1 MSKGIKE
8 NSAIENNLSYFPYF
22 NHKLYENP
30 SEIQEEEYYE
40 NSSSDIKTNQSLE
53 DSSTNISHESITSI
67 DDQEKLIPLN
77 LLDLSPIKP
86 AINKKANSDKII
98 PRNLFG
104 LDDIDGEK
112 KKTDAPAKEIRPDL
126 QKFKLPKSLFD
137 SSENKKSDNT
147 EKKYIKCPL
156 PKPSMNNNLSLSLF
170 VEPFTPKFKVYPF
183 MICKNIQS
191 FGNNGNKFG
200 HLPLHFQNFQR
211 KKVDDK
217 KKKKKQEFF
226 EREGDWSCYRCKN
239 INFSFRNKCN
249 KCQFSKEESEK
260 KFAEVGEA
268 LLKLADIS
276 IYDKKM
282 VTIQSN

>member
-8 NSAIENNLSYFPYF
+8 NSAIEKNLSYFPYF

-30 SEIQEEEYYE
+30 SEIQEEEYYD

-86 AINKKANSDKII
+86 AFNKKANSDEIT

-147 EKKYIKCPL
+147 ENKYIKYPL
-156 PKPSMNNNLSLSLF
+156 PKPSMNNNLSLLA
-170 VEPFTPKFKVYPF
+170 EPFTPKFKVYPF
-183 MICKNIQS
+183 IICKNIQS

-200 HLPLHFQNFQR
+200 HLPLHLQNFQR

-217 KKKKKQEFF
+217 KKKKKQTP
-226 EREGDWSCYRCKN
+226 
-239 INFSFRNKCN
+239 I
-249 KCQFSKEESEK
+249 
-260 KFAEVGEA
+260 
-268 LLKLADIS
+268 KLIQE
-276 IYDKKM
+276 IYLE
-282 VTIQSN
+282 

>member
-8 NSAIENNLSYFPYF
+8 NSAIEKNLSYFPYF

-30 SEIQEEEYYE
+30 SEIQEEEYYD

-53 DSSTNISHESITSI
+53 DSSTSISHESIASI

-77 LLDLSPIKP
+77 LLDLSPIKHTY
-86 AINKKANSDKII
+86 IKANSDKIK
-98 PRNLFG
+98 PRNLFE
-104 LDDIDGEK
+104 LDDIDGDK
-112 KKTDAPAKEIRPDL
+112 NKTEASTKEIRPDL
-126 QKFKLPKSLFD
+126 QKYKLPKSLFD
-137 SSENKKSDNT
+137 SSENKKSENT
-147 EKKYIKCPL
+147 ESKCIKYPL
-156 PKPSMNNNLSLSLF
+156 PKPSLNKNLSLF
-170 VEPFTPKFKVYPF
+170 AQPFTPKFKVYPY
-183 MICKNIQS
+183 ILC
-191 FGNNGNKFG
+191 NNVQNFVNSGNKFG
-200 HLPLHFQNFQR
+200 HLPLHYRNFQR

-217 KKKKKQEFF
+217 KKKKKQEFV

-249 KCQFSKEESEK
+249 KCLFSKEESEK

-276 IYDKKM
+276 IYGKKNDNNS
-282 VTIQSN
+282 QSN

>member
-8 NSAIENNLSYFPYF
+8 NSAIEKNLSYFPYF

-30 SEIQEEEYYE
+30 SEIQEEEYYD

-53 DSSTNISHESITSI
+53 DSSTNISQESITSI
-67 DDQEKLIPLN
+67 DEQEKLIPLN
-77 LLDLSPIKP
+77 LLDLSPIKL
-86 AINKKANSDKII
+86 AFNKKANSDKIA

-104 LDDIDGEK
+104 VDDLDGEK
-112 KKTDAPAKEIRPDL
+112 NKTEAPAKEIRPDL
-126 QKFKLPKSLFD
+126 QKYKLPKSLFD
-137 SSENKKSDNT
+137 SSENKKSENT
-147 EKKYIKCPL
+147 ENKSMKNPL
-156 PKPSMNNNLSLSLF
+156 PKPSLNKNLSLF
-170 VEPFTPKFKVYPF
+170 VEPFTPKFKVYPYI
-183 MICKNIQS
+183 ICNNIHG
-191 FGNNGNKFG
+191 FANNGNKFG

-217 KKKKKQEFF
+217 KKKKKQEFV

-249 KCQFSKEESEK
+249 KCQLLKEESEK

-276 IYDKKM
+276 IYDKKHGNNS
-282 VTIQSN
+282 QSN

>member
-8 NSAIENNLSYFPYF
+8 NSAIEKNLSYFPYF

-30 SEIQEEEYYE
+30 SEIQEEEYYD

-53 DSSTNISHESITSI
+53 DSSTNISNESITSI

-86 AINKKANSDKII
+86 AFNKKANSDEITQ
-98 PRNLFG
+98 RNLFG

-112 KKTDAPAKEIRPDL
+112 NKNEAPAKEIRPDL

-147 EKKYIKCPL
+147 ENKYIKYPL
-156 PKPSMNNNLSLSLF
+156 PKPSMNNNLSLF
-170 VEPFTPKFKVYPF
+170 AEPFTPKFKVYPF
-183 MICKNIQS
+183 IICKNIQS

-217 KKKKKQEFF
+217 KKKKKQEFV

-249 KCQFSKEESEK
+249 KCQFSKEDSEK

-276 IYDKKM
+276 IYDKKKWK
-282 VTIQSN
+282 QFSE

>member
-8 NSAIENNLSYFPYF
+8 NSAIEKNLSYFPYF

-30 SEIQEEEYYE
+30 SEIQEEEYYD

-53 DSSTNISHESITSI
+53 DSSTSISHESIASI
-67 DDQEKLIPLN
+67 DDQEKIPLN

-86 AINKKANSDKII
+86 AFNKKANSDEIT

-112 KKTDAPAKEIRPDL
+112 NKAEATSKEIRPDL
-126 QKFKLPKSLFD
+126 QKYKLPKSLFD

-147 EKKYIKCPL
+147 ENKYIKYPL
-156 PKPSMNNNLSLSLF
+156 PKPSMNKNLSLLA
-170 VEPFTPKFKVYPF
+170 EPFTPKFKVYPF
-183 MICKNIQS
+183 IICKNIQS

-200 HLPLHFQNFQR
+200 HLPLHLQNFQR

-217 KKKKKQEFF
+217 KKKKKQEFV

-239 INFSFRNKCN
+239 INFAFRDKCN
-249 KCQFSKEESEK
+249 KCKMTKDESEMRFK
-260 KFAEVGEA
+260 EVGQA
-268 LLKLADIS
+268 LIKLADLS
-276 IYDKKM
+276 IYKK
-282 VTIQSN
+282 SNGSN

>member
-8 NSAIENNLSYFPYF
+8 SSAIEKNSSYFPYF

-30 SEIQEEEYYE
+30 SEIQEEEYYD
-40 NSSSDIKTNQSLE
+40 NSSSDMKTNQSLE

-77 LLDLSPIKP
+77 LLDLSPIKHP
-86 AINKKANSDKII
+86 FNIKANSEKIK

-104 LDDIDGEK
+104 LDDIDVEK
-112 KKTDAPAKEIRPDL
+112 NETEAPAKEIRPDL
-126 QKFKLPKSLFD
+126 QKYKLPKSLFD
-137 SSENKKSDNT
+137 SSENKKSENT
-147 EKKYIKCPL
+147 ENKYIKYPL
-156 PKPSMNNNLSLSLF
+156 PKPSFNKNLSLF
-170 VEPFTPKFKVYPF
+170 AEPYTPKFKVYPYI
-183 MICKNIQS
+183 ICNNVQS
-191 FGNNGNKFG
+191 FANSGNKFC
-200 HLPLHFQNFQR
+200 HLPIHYQNFQR

-217 KKKKKQEFF
+217 KKKKKQEFV

-249 KCQFSKEESEK
+249 KCLFSKEESEK

-276 IYDKKM
+276 IYDKKNGNNS
-282 VTIQSN
+282 QSN